1 MFFFHGGEEG
11 ADVEWICGRIMM
23 VKTFSI
29 HGDVVFG
36 SNQSSATTSLLKEVC
51 RARVGIA
58 ANSSHIDS
66 CANGLAERERERLVL
81 QPVEKTIRVHKLAS
95 EPRLRGH
102 GRL

>member
-51 RARVGIA
+51 RARVGLLQILPTL
-58 ANSSHIDS
+58 ILVRT
-66 CANGLAERERERLVL
+66 GWQRERES
-81 QPVEKTIRVHKLAS
+81 A
-95 EPRLRGH
+95 
-102 GRL
+102 